1 MNIVA
6 MTGRIT
12 HTPELRQTPS
22 GKGVCTFSLAVDRPR
37 VKDVTDFFTFV
48 AWDKIAEYIVNYGR
62 KGDTLEVHG
71 TLTSRN
77 FEDKNGA
84 KRTAIEIK
92 VEAAH
97 LIKSKL
103 QQGAEVA
110 TEQPNVTM
118 LPADAEWSDASTED
132 DLPF

>member
-6 MTGRIT
+6 MTGRLT
-12 HTPELRQTPS
+12 HTPELRQIPS
-22 GKGVCTFSLAVDRPR
+22 GKSVCTFSLAVDRPR

-48 AWDKIAEYIVNYGR
+48 AWDKIAEYIARYGQ
-62 KGDTLEVHG
+62 KGDTVEVSG
-71 TLTSRN
+71 VLTSRS

-103 QQGAEVA
+103 QQSAEVV

-118 LPADAEWSDASTED
+118 LPEDAQWTDTGTED